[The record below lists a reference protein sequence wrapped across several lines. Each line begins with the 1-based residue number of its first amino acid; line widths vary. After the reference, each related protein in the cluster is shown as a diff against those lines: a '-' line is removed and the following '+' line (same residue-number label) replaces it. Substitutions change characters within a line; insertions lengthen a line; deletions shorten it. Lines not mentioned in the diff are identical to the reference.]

1 MQWKLISSLV
11 YLQSQRVGSIPASLQ
26 QLEVKAPN
34 LDVCNDYWIVA
45 TAIFCGQRFDSEPK
59 LTGFNDAISFQVAA
73 FFDGGTTCGSWL
85 AVDREQ
91 KIMDMENGLRT
102 AEASCGFQIPCFKNS
117 MWICSDYNDTK
128 IAFQ

>member
-1 MQWKLISSLV
+1 M
-11 YLQSQRVGSIPASLQ
+11 AS
-26 QLEVKAPN
+26 N
-34 LDVCNDYWIVA
+34 LDVCNDYWVVA

-59 LTGFNDAISFQVAA
+59 LTGFNDALSFQVAA
-73 FFDGGTTCGSWL
+73 FFDSGTTCGSWL

-102 AEASCGFQIPCFKNS
+102 AEASCGFLIPCFKNS

-128 IAFQ
+128 ITFQ